1 MTAAIVA
8 IVMVLTLA
16 LCAAIGGLVVCV
28 YLLCR
33 KVSERDSV
41 FLDGIIAQTATLQ
54 SAMWHRG
61 MNDARSLG
69 EAKGTWAGW
78 KQNPPP
84 RAVRHNLDE
93 PEDLDKPLEVGRN

>member
-16 LCAAIGGLVVCV
+16 LCAAIGGLVAAV

-41 FLDGIIAQTATLQ
+41 FLDGIIAQIATLQ

-69 EAKGTWAGW
+69 DARASWAGW
-78 KQNPPP
+78 KPSPP
-84 RAVRHNLDE
+84 RAVARTTNEPESDE
-93 PEDLDKPLEVGRN
+93 PEEIGSN